1 MLYDTLVILISNC
14 QISTIKNGLLQSSR
28 QIPQVKSSHLS
39 EALAHALGFSKEASL
54 KATFTD
60 NAPSHFV
67 EFREDAFWARLSE
80 LSGLPV
86 SALQE
91 SFTIDLPR
99 LVSRATGALDLRQK
113 SPLSPQVSAH
123 LDRLFEVMAEQG
135 VARYFFKVGRM
146 PKAISAIGY
155 GGFFRMEP
163 GMMRPAFQ
171 QDASGWGWNKE
182 SWNAVIA
189 DDILTDHCPEAID
202 ISSWAAQASTIV
214 PDDVELRTIVFS
226 AESGLIVEHGDIDGC
241 EASIL
246 HQRKGQLAQVRD
258 ADAHKLKEKSP
269 QPA

>member
-1 MLYDTLVILISNC
+1 MIALGDLNVTVSPRLLSVIRPLPVIPEAKDFDLSRHDAIYQRERC
-14 QISTIKNGLLQSSR
+14 QI
-28 QIPQVKSSHLS
+28 
-39 EALAHALGFSKEASL
+39 
-54 KATFTD
+54 
-60 NAPSHFV
+60 
-67 EFREDAFWARLSE
+67 
-80 LSGLPV
+80 
-86 SALQE
+86 
-91 SFTIDLPR
+91 
-99 LVSRATGALDLRQK
+99 VSRTTGALDLRQK
-113 SPLSPQVSAH
+113 SSLSPQVSAH
-123 LDRLFEVMAEQG
+123 LDRLFEIMAEQG

-163 GMMRPAFQ
+163 GMMRAAFQ

-214 PDDVELRTIVFS
+214 PNDVELRTIVFS
-226 AESGLIVEHGDIDGC
+226 AESGLIVEHGEIDGC